1 MSSSDRSLYF
11 QSQIPLEARTTTTI
25 DKLDELKKNARFTK
39 DLAKKKL
46 IDEIV
51 NPIGQAGMLKGAY
64 GSSRGFKGLRAKL
77 NTKISKGAKSLWKK
91 VRKPKVDSEGNVV
104 EDDDDVDVI
113 GDLLDGEGENISA
126 DVQAGADIT
135 TTISNAATRITE
147 KAVGKLGDALSS
159 RVDSAVQ
166 SVVGEGGDA
175 SDGIRSVISTIGN
188 YTEGAGGLS
197 DVVDRAESLVSQEGA
212 EASKV
217 SERVLTAD
225 DLMSTEFNT
234 NTSQGA
240 RGIQSLFSEG
250 GLFGKTRSTGSE
262 LLNES
267 LDSGER
273 ALESRGSFVDVLGA
287 GKRALSRLVSRGIA
301 QPTAMIQAGRG
312 GRVPQP
318 SDFHEGRGAVD
329 VGGEGEGVS
338 ASSESV
344 PATIEEQVSA
354 NEGLL
359 DSIRDGGIDVGRT
372 APRVYDAS
380 DRFVSQITSSAKPGG
395 GLSQFER
402 TETRNP
408 LQGNLQE
415 ETALQRQAR
424 LLEPPRTSGDVPDV
438 PKPEGSIDDIKGL
451 STIEKTLPSEGQDL
465 AEAGAEGLSALAEE
479 GVGAGVV
486 EGVIEG
492 GAVVDA
498 VAPELSV
505 ISLGVDAIT
514 LLGGI
519 ALSVWRGS
527 AKEPTEQA
535 PDQITTTN
543 IRSVATG
550 YGIE

>member
-91 VRKPKVDSEGNVV
+91 VRKPKVDSEGKVV

-113 GDLLDGEGENISA
+113 GDLLDGEGDAITA
-126 DVQAGADIT
+126 DIQAGSDTAT
-135 TTISNAATRITE
+135 VISNSATRLGE
-147 KAVGKLGDALSS
+147 KAIGQLGDALTS

-175 SDGIRSVISTIGN
+175 SDGIRTVISKIGE
-188 YTEGAGGLS
+188 YSDRAGGLS
-197 DVVDRAESLVSQEGA
+197 DVVDRAESLINEGA
-212 EASKV
+212 AATKE

-250 GLFGKTRSTGSE
+250 GLFGESRSTGSE
-262 LLNES
+262 LLNQS

-287 GKRALSRLVSRGIA
+287 GKRALSRLVARGIA
-301 QPTAMIQAGRG
+301 RPTAMIQAGGG

-318 SDFHEGRGAVD
+318 SDFHEARGAVD

-338 ASSESV
+338 ASSE
-344 PATIEEQVSA
+344 
-354 NEGLL
+354 
-359 DSIRDGGIDVGRT
+359 
-372 APRVYDAS
+372 
-380 DRFVSQITSSAKPGG
+380 
-395 GLSQFER
+395 
-402 TETRNP
+402 
-408 LQGNLQE
+408 
-415 ETALQRQAR
+415 
-424 LLEPPRTSGDVPDV
+424 
-438 PKPEGSIDDIKGL
+438 
-451 STIEKTLPSEGQDL
+451 
-465 AEAGAEGLSALAEE
+465 
-479 GVGAGVV
+479 
-486 EGVIEG
+486 
-492 GAVVDA
+492 
-498 VAPELSV
+498 
-505 ISLGVDAIT
+505 
-514 LLGGI
+514 
-519 ALSVWRGS
+519 
-527 AKEPTEQA
+527 
-535 PDQITTTN
+535 
-543 IRSVATG
+543 
-550 YGIE
+550 

>member
-91 VRKPKVDSEGNVV
+91 VRKPKVDSEGKVV

-113 GDLLDGEGENISA
+113 GDLLDGEGESITA
-126 DVQAGADIT
+126 DIQSGADIT
-135 TTISNAATRITE
+135 TAISNSATRITE
-147 KAVGKLGDALSS
+147 KAVGKLGDALSD

-188 YTEGAGGLS
+188 YSKGAEGLS
-197 DVVDRAESLVSQEGA
+197 NVVDKAESLISEGGA
-212 EASKV
+212 AASKV

-225 DLMSTEFNT
+225 DIMSTEFNA

-250 GLFGKTRSTGSE
+250 GLFGKSRSTGSE
-262 LLNES
+262 LLNQS

-273 ALESRGSFVDVLGA
+273 ALESRGSFVDVVGA

-312 GRVPQP
+312 ARVPQP
-318 SDFHEGRGAVD
+318 SDFHFQRGSVD

-338 ASSESV
+338 ASSE
-344 PATIEEQVSA
+344 PEP
-354 NEGLL
+354 
-359 DSIRDGGIDVGRT
+359 T
-372 APRVYDAS
+372 AEAVDDITFGKGPRVGPDYDVS
-380 DRFVSQITSSAKPGG
+380 NRFVSKITSSAEPGE

-424 LLEPPRTSGDVPDV
+424 LLEPPRTSGDIPDV

-479 GVGAGVV
+479 GVGAGIV
-486 EGVIEG
+486 EGVVEG

-535 PDQITTTN
+535 PNQITTTN

-550 YGIE
+550 YGID

>member
-91 VRKPKVDSEGNVV
+91 VRKPKVDSEGKVV

-113 GDLLDGEGENISA
+113 GDLLDGEGDAITA
-126 DVQAGADIT
+126 DIQAGSDIT
-135 TTISNAATRITE
+135 TTISNSATRIGE
-147 KAVGKLGDALSS
+147 KAVGQLGDALTS
-159 RVDSAVQ
+159 RIDSAVQ

-188 YTEGAGGLS
+188 YSKGAEGLS
-197 DVVDRAESLVSQEGA
+197 NVVDKAESLISEGGA
-212 EASKV
+212 AASKV

-225 DLMSTEFNT
+225 DIMSTEFNA
-234 NTSQGA
+234 NSSQGA

-262 LLNES
+262 LLNQS

-273 ALESRGSFVDVLGA
+273 ALESRGSFVDVVGA

-301 QPTAMIQAGRG
+301 RPTAMIQAGGG

-318 SDFHEGRGAVD
+318 SDFHFQRGSVD

-344 PATIEEQVSA
+344 PSTIEGQISA
-354 NEGLL
+354 NEDTLSSL
-359 DSIRDGGIDVGRT
+359 REGGIDVGRT
-372 APRVYDAS
+372 EYDVS
-380 DRFVSQITSSAKPGG
+380 NRFVSKITSSAEPGE

-424 LLEPPRTSGDVPDV
+424 LLEPPRTSGDIPDV

-479 GVGAGVV
+479 GVGAGIV
-486 EGVIEG
+486 EGVVEG

-550 YGIE
+550 YGID

>member
-91 VRKPKVDSEGNVV
+91 VRKPKVDSEGKVV

-113 GDLLDGEGENISA
+113 GDLLDGEGDAITA
-126 DVQAGADIT
+126 DIQAGSDTAT
-135 TTISNAATRITE
+135 VISNSATRLGE
-147 KAVGKLGDALSS
+147 KAIGQLGDALTS

-175 SDGIRSVISTIGN
+175 SDGIRTVISKIGE
-188 YTEGAGGLS
+188 YSDRAGGLS
-197 DVVDRAESLVSQEGA
+197 DVVDRAESLINEGA
-212 EASKV
+212 AATKE

-250 GLFGKTRSTGSE
+250 GLFGESRSTGSE
-262 LLNES
+262 LLNQS

-273 ALESRGSFVDVLGA
+273 ALESRGSFVDVVGA

-301 QPTAMIQAGRG
+301 RPTAMIQAGGG

-318 SDFHEGRGAVD
+318 SDFHFQRGSVN

-344 PATIEEQVSA
+344 PSTIEGQISA
-354 NEGLL
+354 NEDTLSSL
-359 DSIRDGGIDVGRT
+359 REGGIDVGRT
-372 APRVYDAS
+372 EYDVS
-380 DRFVSQITSSAKPGG
+380 NRFVSKITSSAEPGE

-535 PDQITTTN
+535 PDKITTTN

>member
-91 VRKPKVDSEGNVV
+91 VRKPKVDSEGKVV

-113 GDLLDGEGENISA
+113 GDLLDGEGDAITA
-126 DVQAGADIT
+126 DIQAGSDIT
-135 TTISNAATRITE
+135 TTISNSATRIGE
-147 KAVGKLGDALSS
+147 KAVGQLGDALTS
-159 RVDSAVQ
+159 RIDSAVQ

-188 YTEGAGGLS
+188 YSKGAEGLS
-197 DVVDRAESLVSQEGA
+197 NVVDKAESLISDGGA
-212 EASKV
+212 AASKA

-225 DLMSTEFNT
+225 DIMSTEFNA

-250 GLFGKTRSTGSE
+250 GLFGKSRSTGSE
-262 LLNES
+262 LLNQS

-273 ALESRGSFVDVLGA
+273 ALESRGSFVDVVGA

-312 GRVPQP
+312 ARVPQP
-318 SDFHEGRGAVD
+318 SDFHFQRGSVD

-338 ASSESV
+338 ASSE
-344 PATIEEQVSA
+344 PEP
-354 NEGLL
+354 
-359 DSIRDGGIDVGRT
+359 T
-372 APRVYDAS
+372 AEAVDDITFGKGPRVGPDYDVS
-380 DRFVSQITSSAKPGG
+380 NRFVSKITSSAEPGE

-424 LLEPPRTSGDVPDV
+424 LLEPPRTSGDIPDV

-479 GVGAGVV
+479 GVGAGIV
-486 EGVIEG
+486 EGVVEG

-535 PDQITTTN
+535 PNQITTTN

-550 YGIE
+550 YGID

>member
-91 VRKPKVDSEGNVV
+91 VRKPKVDSEGKVV

-113 GDLLDGEGENISA
+113 GDLLDGEGDAITA
-126 DVQAGADIT
+126 DIQAGSDIT
-135 TTISNAATRITE
+135 TTISNSATRIGE
-147 KAVGKLGDALSS
+147 KAVGQLGDALTS
-159 RVDSAVQ
+159 RIDSAVQ

-188 YTEGAGGLS
+188 YSKGAEGLS
-197 DVVDRAESLVSQEGA
+197 NVVDKAESLISEGGA
-212 EASKV
+212 AASKV

-225 DLMSTEFNT
+225 DIMSTEFNA

-250 GLFGKTRSTGSE
+250 GLFGKSRSTGSE
-262 LLNES
+262 LLNQS

-273 ALESRGSFVDVLGA
+273 ALESRGSFVDVVGA

-301 QPTAMIQAGRG
+301 RPTAMIQAGGG

-318 SDFHEGRGAVD
+318 SDFHFQRGSVD

-338 ASSESV
+338 ASSE
-344 PATIEEQVSA
+344 PEP
-354 NEGLL
+354 
-359 DSIRDGGIDVGRT
+359 T
-372 APRVYDAS
+372 AEAVDDITFGKGPRVGPDYDVS
-380 DRFVSQITSSAKPGG
+380 NRFVSKITSSAEPGE

-424 LLEPPRTSGDVPDV
+424 LLEPPRTSGDIPDV

-479 GVGAGVV
+479 GVGAGIV
-486 EGVIEG
+486 EGVVEG

-535 PDQITTTN
+535 PNQITTTN

-550 YGIE
+550 YGID

>member
-91 VRKPKVDSEGNVV
+91 VRKPKVDSEGKVV

-113 GDLLDGEGENISA
+113 GDLLDGEGDAITA
-126 DVQAGADIT
+126 DIQAGSDIT
-135 TTISNAATRITE
+135 TTISNSATRIGE
-147 KAVGKLGDALSS
+147 KAVGQLGDALTS
-159 RVDSAVQ
+159 RIDSAVQ

-188 YTEGAGGLS
+188 YSKGAEGLS
-197 DVVDRAESLVSQEGA
+197 NVVDKAESLISEGGA
-212 EASKV
+212 AASKV

-225 DLMSTEFNT
+225 DIMSTEFNA

-250 GLFGKTRSTGSE
+250 GLFGKSRSTGSE
-262 LLNES
+262 LLNQS

-273 ALESRGSFVDVLGA
+273 ALESRGSFVDVVGA

-301 QPTAMIQAGRG
+301 RPTAMIQAGGG

-318 SDFHEGRGAVD
+318 SDFHFQRGSVD

-344 PATIEEQVSA
+344 PSTIEGQISA
-354 NEGLL
+354 NEDTLSSL
-359 DSIRDGGIDVGRT
+359 REGGIDVGRT
-372 APRVYDAS
+372 EYDVS
-380 DRFVSQITSSAKPGG
+380 NRFVSKITSSAEPGE

-424 LLEPPRTSGDVPDV
+424 LLEPPRTSGDIPDV

-479 GVGAGVV
+479 GVGAGIV
-486 EGVIEG
+486 EGVVEG

-550 YGIE
+550 YGID

>member
-91 VRKPKVDSEGNVV
+91 VRKPKVDSEGKVV

-113 GDLLDGEGENISA
+113 GDLLDGEGDAITA
-126 DVQAGADIT
+126 DIQAGSDIT
-135 TTISNAATRITE
+135 TTISNSATRIGE
-147 KAVGKLGDALSS
+147 KAVGQLGDALTS
-159 RVDSAVQ
+159 RIDSAVQ

-188 YTEGAGGLS
+188 YSKGAEGLS
-197 DVVDRAESLVSQEGA
+197 NVVDKAESLISEGGA
-212 EASKV
+212 AASKV

-225 DLMSTEFNT
+225 DIMSTEFNA

-250 GLFGKTRSTGSE
+250 GLFGKSRSTGSE
-262 LLNES
+262 LLNQS

-273 ALESRGSFVDVLGA
+273 ALESRGSFVDVVGA

-312 GRVPQP
+312 ARVPQP
-318 SDFHEGRGAVD
+318 SDFHFQRGSVD

-338 ASSESV
+338 ASSE
-344 PATIEEQVSA
+344 PEP
-354 NEGLL
+354 
-359 DSIRDGGIDVGRT
+359 T
-372 APRVYDAS
+372 AEAVDDITFGKGPRVGPDYDVS
-380 DRFVSQITSSAKPGG
+380 NRFVSKITSSAEPGE

-424 LLEPPRTSGDVPDV
+424 LLEPPRTSGDIPDV

-479 GVGAGVV
+479 GVGAGIV
-486 EGVIEG
+486 EGVVEG

-535 PDQITTTN
+535 PNQITTTN

-550 YGIE
+550 YGID

>member
-91 VRKPKVDSEGNVV
+91 VRKPKVDSEGKVV

-113 GDLLDGEGENISA
+113 GDLLDGEGDAITA
-126 DVQAGADIT
+126 DIQAGSDIT
-135 TTISNAATRITE
+135 TTISNSATRLGE
-147 KAVGKLGDALSS
+147 KAIGQLGDALTS

-175 SDGIRSVISTIGN
+175 SDGIRTVISKIGE
-188 YTEGAGGLS
+188 YSDRAGGLS
-197 DVVDRAESLVSQEGA
+197 DVVDRAESLINEGGA
-212 EASKV
+212 AATKE

-225 DLMSTEFNT
+225 DIMSTEFNT

-250 GLFGKTRSTGSE
+250 GLFGKSRSTGSE
-262 LLNES
+262 LLNQS

-312 GRVPQP
+312 ARVPQP
-318 SDFHEGRGAVD
+318 SDFHEARGAANIPD
-329 VGGEGEGVS
+329 DP
-338 ASSESV
+338 V
-344 PATIEEQVSA
+344 PSNIEEQISA
-354 NEGLL
+354 NENTL
-359 DSIRDGGIDVGRT
+359 DSLREGGINVGRT
-372 APRVYDAS
+372 EYDVS
-380 DRFVSQITSSAKPGG
+380 NRFVSKITSSAEPGE

-465 AEAGAEGLSALAEE
+465 AEAGSEGLSALAEE
-479 GVGAGVV
+479 GVGAGIV
-486 EGVIEG
+486 EGVVEG

-498 VAPELSV
+498 VAPELSLL
-505 ISLGVDAIT
+505 SLGVDAAT

-535 PDQITTTN
+535 PDKITTTN

>member
-91 VRKPKVDSEGNVV
+91 VRKPKVDSEGKVV

-113 GDLLDGEGENISA
+113 GDLLDGEGDAITA
-126 DVQAGADIT
+126 DIQAGSDTAT
-135 TTISNAATRITE
+135 VISNSATRLGE
-147 KAVGKLGDALSS
+147 KAIGQLGDALTS

-175 SDGIRSVISTIGN
+175 SDGIRTVISKIGE
-188 YTEGAGGLS
+188 YSDRAGGLS
-197 DVVDRAESLVSQEGA
+197 DVVDRAESLINEGA
-212 EASKV
+212 AATKE

-250 GLFGKTRSTGSE
+250 GLFGESRSTGSE
-262 LLNES
+262 LLNQS

-287 GKRALSRLVSRGIA
+287 GKRALSRLVARGIA

-318 SDFHEGRGAVD
+318 SDFHVERGAVN

-344 PATIEEQVSA
+344 PSTIEEQVSA

-380 DRFVSQITSSAKPGG
+380 DRFVSKITSSAEPGE

-465 AEAGAEGLSALAEE
+465 AEAGSEGLSALAEE
-479 GVGAGVV
+479 GVGAGIV
-486 EGVIEG
+486 EGVVEG

-498 VAPELSV
+498 VAPELSLL
-505 ISLGVDAIT
+505 SLGVDAAT

-535 PDQITTTN
+535 PDKITTTN

>member
-91 VRKPKVDSEGNVV
+91 VRKPKVDSEGKVV

-113 GDLLDGEGENISA
+113 GDLLDGEGDAITA
-126 DVQAGADIT
+126 DIQAGSDIT
-135 TTISNAATRITE
+135 TTISNSATRIGE
-147 KAVGKLGDALSS
+147 KAVGQLGDALTS
-159 RVDSAVQ
+159 RIDSAVQ

-188 YTEGAGGLS
+188 YSKGAEGLS
-197 DVVDRAESLVSQEGA
+197 NVVDKAESLISEGGA
-212 EASKV
+212 AASKV

-225 DLMSTEFNT
+225 DIMSTEFNA

-250 GLFGKTRSTGSE
+250 GLFGKSRSTGSE
-262 LLNES
+262 LLNQS

-273 ALESRGSFVDVLGA
+273 ALESRGSFVDVVGA

-312 GRVPQP
+312 ARVPQP
-318 SDFHEGRGAVD
+318 SDFHFQRGSVD

-344 PATIEEQVSA
+344 PSTIEGQISA
-354 NEGLL
+354 NEDTLSSL
-359 DSIRDGGIDVGRT
+359 REGGIDVGRT
-372 APRVYDAS
+372 EYDVS
-380 DRFVSQITSSAKPGG
+380 NRFVSKITSSAEPGE

-424 LLEPPRTSGDVPDV
+424 LLEPPRTSGDIPDV

-479 GVGAGVV
+479 GVGAGIV
-486 EGVIEG
+486 EGVVEG

-550 YGIE
+550 YGID

>member
-91 VRKPKVDSEGNVV
+91 VRKPKVDSEGKVV

-113 GDLLDGEGENISA
+113 GDLLDGEGDAITA
-126 DVQAGADIT
+126 DIQAGSDIT
-135 TTISNAATRITE
+135 TTISNSATRIGE
-147 KAVGKLGDALSS
+147 KAVGQLGDALTS
-159 RVDSAVQ
+159 RIDSAVQ

-188 YTEGAGGLS
+188 YSKGAEGLS
-197 DVVDRAESLVSQEGA
+197 NVVDKAESLISEGGA
-212 EASKV
+212 AASKV

-225 DLMSTEFNT
+225 DIMSTEFNA
-234 NTSQGA
+234 NSSQGA

-262 LLNES
+262 LLNQS

-273 ALESRGSFVDVLGA
+273 ALESRGSFVDVVGA

-312 GRVPQP
+312 ARVPQP
-318 SDFHEGRGAVD
+318 SDFHFQRGSVD

-338 ASSESV
+338 ASSE
-344 PATIEEQVSA
+344 PEP
-354 NEGLL
+354 
-359 DSIRDGGIDVGRT
+359 T
-372 APRVYDAS
+372 AEAVDDITFGKGPRVGPDYDVS
-380 DRFVSQITSSAKPGG
+380 NRFVSKITSSAEPGE

-424 LLEPPRTSGDVPDV
+424 LLEPPRTSGDIPDV

-479 GVGAGVV
+479 GVGAGIV
-486 EGVIEG
+486 EGVVEG

-550 YGIE
+550 YGID

>member
-91 VRKPKVDSEGNVV
+91 VRKPKVDSEGKVV

-113 GDLLDGEGENISA
+113 GDLLDGEGESITA
-126 DVQAGADIT
+126 DIQSGADIT
-135 TTISNAATRITE
+135 TAISNSATRITE
-147 KAVGKLGDALSS
+147 KAVGQLGDALSE
-159 RVDSAVQ
+159 RVDSAVS

-188 YTEGAGGLS
+188 YSKGAEGLS
-197 DVVDRAESLVSQEGA
+197 NVVDKAESLISEGGA
-212 EASKV
+212 TASKV

-225 DLMSTEFNT
+225 DIMSTEFNT

-240 RGIQSLFSEG
+240 RGIQNLFSEG

-301 QPTAMIQAGRG
+301 QPTAMIQAGG
-312 GRVPQP
+312 SSRVPQP
-318 SDFHEGRGAVD
+318 SDFHFQRGSVD

-338 ASSESV
+338 ASSE
-344 PATIEEQVSA
+344 PEPTAEA
-354 NEGLL
+354 L
-359 DSIRDGGIDVGRT
+359 DDITFGKG
-372 APRVYDAS
+372 PRVGPDYDVS
-380 DRFVSQITSSAKPGG
+380 NRFVSKITSSAEPGE

-438 PKPEGSIDDIKGL
+438 PKPEGSIDDIKGI

-486 EGVIEG
+486 EGVVEG

-535 PDQITTTN
+535 PNKITTTN

>member
-91 VRKPKVDSEGNVV
+91 VRKPKVDSEGKVV

-113 GDLLDGEGENISA
+113 GDLLDGEGDAITA
-126 DVQAGADIT
+126 DIQAGSDIT
-135 TTISNAATRITE
+135 TTISNSATRIGE
-147 KAVGKLGDALSS
+147 KAVGQLGDALTS
-159 RVDSAVQ
+159 RIDSAVQ

-188 YTEGAGGLS
+188 YSKGAEGLS
-197 DVVDRAESLVSQEGA
+197 NVVDKAESLISEGGA
-212 EASKV
+212 AASKV

-225 DLMSTEFNT
+225 DIMSTEFNA
-234 NTSQGA
+234 NSSQGA

-262 LLNES
+262 LLNQS

-273 ALESRGSFVDVLGA
+273 ALESRGSFVDVVGA

-301 QPTAMIQAGRG
+301 RPTAMIQAGGG

-318 SDFHEGRGAVD
+318 SDFHFQRGSVD

-338 ASSESV
+338 ASSE
-344 PATIEEQVSA
+344 PEP
-354 NEGLL
+354 
-359 DSIRDGGIDVGRT
+359 T
-372 APRVYDAS
+372 AEAVDDITFGKGPRVGPDYDVS
-380 DRFVSQITSSAKPGG
+380 NRFVSKITSSAEPGE

-424 LLEPPRTSGDVPDV
+424 LLEPPRTSGDIPDV

-479 GVGAGVV
+479 GVGAGIV
-486 EGVIEG
+486 EGVVEG

-535 PDQITTTN
+535 PNQITTTN

-550 YGIE
+550 YGID

>member
-25 DKLDELKKNARFTK
+25 DKIDELKKNARFTK

-91 VRKPKVDSEGNVV
+91 VRKPKVDSEGKVV

-113 GDLLDGEGENISA
+113 GDLLDGEGDAITA
-126 DVQAGADIT
+126 DIQAGSDIT
-135 TTISNAATRITE
+135 TTISNSATRIGE
-147 KAVGKLGDALSS
+147 KAIGQLGDALTS

-175 SDGIRSVISTIGN
+175 SDGIRAVISKIGN
-188 YTEGAGGLS
+188 YSEGAEGLS
-197 DVVDRAESLVSQEGA
+197 DVVDRAE
-212 EASKV
+212 
-217 SERVLTAD
+217 RVLTAD
-225 DLMSTEFNT
+225 DIMSTEFNA

-250 GLFGKTRSTGSE
+250 GLFGKSRSTGSE
-262 LLNES
+262 LLNQS

-273 ALESRGSFVDVLGA
+273 ALESRGSFVDVVGA

-312 GRVPQP
+312 ARVPQP
-318 SDFHEGRGAVD
+318 SDFHEARGAVD
-329 VGGEGEGVS
+329 VGGEGRGVS
-338 ASSESV
+338 ASSEPEPTSE
-344 PATIEEQVSA
+344 A
-354 NEGLL
+354 L
-359 DSIRDGGIDVGRT
+359 DDITFGKE
-372 APRVYDAS
+372 PRVGTDYDVS
-380 DRFVSQITSSAKPGG
+380 NRFVSKITSSAEPGE

-415 ETALQRQAR
+415 ESALERQAR

-438 PKPEGSIDDIKGL
+438 PKPEGSIDDIKGIA
-451 STIEKTLPSEGQDL
+451 SIEKTLPSEGQDL
-465 AEAGAEGLSALAEE
+465 AEAGSEGLSALAEE
-479 GVGAGVV
+479 GVGAGIV
-486 EGVIEG
+486 EGVVEG

-498 VAPELSV
+498 VAPELSLL
-505 ISLGVDAIT
+505 SLGVDAAT

-535 PDQITTTN
+535 PNEITTTN

-550 YGIE
+550 YGID

>member
-91 VRKPKVDSEGNVV
+91 VRKPKVDSEGKVV

-113 GDLLDGEGENISA
+113 GDLLDGEGESITA
-126 DVQAGADIT
+126 DIQSGADIT
-135 TTISNAATRITE
+135 TAISNSATRIGE
-147 KAVGKLGDALSS
+147 KAVGKLGDALSE
-159 RVDSAVQ
+159 RVDSAVS

-188 YTEGAGGLS
+188 YSKGAEGLS
-197 DVVDRAESLVSQEGA
+197 NVVDKAESLISEGGA
-212 EASKV
+212 TASKV

-225 DLMSTEFNT
+225 DIMSTEFNT

-240 RGIQSLFSEG
+240 RGIQNLFSEG

-312 GRVPQP
+312 ARVPQP
-318 SDFHEGRGAVD
+318 SDFHFQRGSVD

-338 ASSESV
+338 ASSE
-344 PATIEEQVSA
+344 PEPTAEA
-354 NEGLL
+354 L
-359 DSIRDGGIDVGRT
+359 DDITFGKG
-372 APRVYDAS
+372 PRVGPDYDVS
-380 DRFVSQITSSAKPGG
+380 NRFVSKITSSAEPGE

-438 PKPEGSIDDIKGL
+438 PKPEGSIDDIKGI

-486 EGVIEG
+486 EGVVEG

-535 PDQITTTN
+535 PNKITTTN